1 MGQAKK
7 KYMEV
12 EEKLHI
18 IDDIIGLISS
28 DIFDDM
34 YDPQL
39 IEDLY
44 SIRNQIFHSGDLMTI
59 YRIDLLCNI
68 ITDDFYEIR
77 SQLMN
82 LSEMSQTKRTE
93 DFHLKARRVLEELH
107 MRVLQIKKNIQ
118 DYFFKDK
125 ISSYNSESYY
135 KQQIEEIQK
144 QKEEL
149 ERALNTILK
158 ENKNLQ
164 GRSQKEKEFQDK
176 KIQEKELQLQ
186 LAKQQIHNFQKELEE
201 KKKQENAVEEWSNK
215 IRATFT
221 ELKKYLQPIKDE
233 HSRLRYLFYGYLIL
247 TGLTVLF
254 IAIIESIICSKFCA
268 DSSFPDWKHYLML
281 IHPIPISG
289 ALLWVFISQLNRA
302 QRQLVILAKH
312 IHEIEYIEGVLLSLN
327 SLSINIDES
336 MKRVNSAIDKLLI
349 NHLSIG
355 EKTRKYNEESI
366 INEEKKDTTPIDMVL
381 KILKELKDSSCK

>member
-7 KYMEV
+7 MFMEL
-12 EEKLHI
+12 EDKFYI
-18 IDDIIGLISS
+18 IDEIIGLLSS
-28 DIFDDM
+28 DVFDDM

-39 IEDLY
+39 MKDLHY
-44 SIRNQIFHSGDLMTI
+44 IRNQIFHSMDFMTMSRMDML
-59 YRIDLLCNI
+59 YNI

-77 SQLMN
+77 SQLIT
-82 LSEMSQTKRTE
+82 LSKMSPTKRTE
-93 DFHLKARRVLEELH
+93 NFRLKVQTLSKELH
-107 MRVLQIKKNIQ
+107 MKVLQMKKVLQ
-118 DYFFKDK
+118 DYILTDK

-149 ERALNTILK
+149 EKALNTILK

-164 GRSQKEKEFQDK
+164 GKSQKEKEFQDK

-186 LAKQQIHNFQKELEE
+186 LAKQQIHNYQKELEE

-221 ELKKYLQPIKDE
+221 ELKKYLQPIKSE
-233 HSRLRYLFYGYLIL
+233 HSRLMFLFYAYLIL

-254 IAIIESIICSKFCA
+254 VVIIESIICSKFCVNN
-268 DSSFPDWKHYLML
+268 SFPDWKNYLML

-312 IHEIEYIEGVLLSLN
+312 IHEIEYIEGLLLSLN

-366 INEEKKDTTPIDMVL
+366 INEEKKDTIPIDMVL
-381 KILKELKDSSCK
+381 KILKEFKDSSSK